1 MQNAELKGATHGI
14 IKIDRLL
21 FVMKDNIIME
31 KTRLF
36 AKRIVYLGK
45 YLVNEKKEYVI
56 SKQIG
61 RSGTS
66 IGANVFE
73 AQNGQTKSDF
83 ASKMNIAL
91 KEATETMYWLM
102 LLHDTEYINDTEYK
116 SLNDDLNDIRNILIS
131 ICKTSYENL

>member
-1 MQNAELKGATHGI
+1 MVDNKRE
-14 IKIDRLL
+14 
-21 FVMKDNIIME
+21 FVM
-31 KTRLF
+31 
-36 AKRIVYLGK
+36 
-45 YLVNEKKEYVI
+45 
-56 SKQIG
+56 SKQLL

-66 IGANVFE
+66 IGANVKE
-73 AQNGQTKSDF
+73 ALRGQSRADF
-83 ASKMNIAL
+83 ASKMNIEL

>member
-1 MQNAELKGATHGI
+1 
-14 IKIDRLL
+14 
-21 FVMKDNIIME
+21 MKDANVIINKSRE
-31 KTRLF
+31 F

-45 YLVNEKKEYVI
+45 YLRNEKKEYDL
-56 SKQIG
+56 SKQIV

-73 AQNGQTKSDF
+73 AQNGQTKADF

-102 LLHDTEYINDTEYK
+102 LLADTEYINDKEYE
-116 SLNDDLNDIRNILIS
+116 SLYKDLDEIRSILTS
-131 ICKTSYENL
+131 ICKTSYQNL

>member
-1 MQNAELKGATHGI
+1 
-14 IKIDRLL
+14 
-21 FVMKDNIIME
+21 MKDDNVIVNKSRE
-31 KTRLF
+31 F

-45 YLVNEKKEYVI
+45 YLTNEKKEYI
-56 SKQIG
+56 LSKQIV

-102 LLHDTEYINDTEYK
+102 LLADTEYINDKEYQ
-116 SLNDDLNDIRNILIS
+116 SLYNDLDEIRSILTS
-131 ICKTSYENL
+131 ICKTAYKNL

>member
-1 MQNAELKGATHGI
+1 
-14 IKIDRLL
+14 
-21 FVMKDNIIME
+21 MKNNIIVN
-31 KTRLF
+31 KTRCF
-36 AKRIVYLGK
+36 SKRIVYLCK
-45 YLVNEKKEYVI
+45 YLVNEKKEFII
-56 SKQIG
+56 SKQVV
-61 RSGTS
+61 RCGTS

-102 LLHDTEYINDTEYK
+102 LLHDTEYINDIEYK

-131 ICKTSYENL
+131 ICKTSYKNI

>member
-1 MQNAELKGATHGI
+1 
-14 IKIDRLL
+14 
-21 FVMKDNIIME
+21 MKNNIIVD

-36 AKRIVYLGK
+36 SKRIVYLGK
-45 YLVNEKKEYVI
+45 YLVNEKKEFI
-56 SKQIG
+56 LSKQVV

-73 AQNGQTKSDF
+73 AQNGQSKNDF

-102 LLHDTEYINDTEYK
+102 LLHDTEYINDSEYK

-131 ICKTSYENL
+131 ICKTSYKNL